1 MPFWL
6 KAAIVFCASLRRNQK
21 GNVLAIV
28 GAALIPL
35 AAMIGSGVDMSRA
48 YMAKIRLQS
57 ACDAAAL
64 AGRRVMQDDILSQS
78 VIDEATRFF
87 NYNYSPGLYGTA
99 AFTPSVTR
107 PSAGTIR
114 VSASTTL
121 PTAVMR
127 MFGISTLP
135 LAVTCDASLNFVNT
149 DIMLV
154 LDTTGSMAND
164 INDNYTT
171 AASSQKIF
179 ALRNAVM
186 ALYDELSP
194 TQAQLESAGMRLR
207 YGVVPYSSTV
217 NVGNLIRQVNPAYLS
232 NNVDYETRLANY
244 STPTTGG
251 TPTTTVH
258 PPVEETWSAAVKS
271 GDCAKYG
278 RNQRF
283 GGFNPSP
290 TTGGGPSPAPTWTR
304 TYSNNAADGV
314 DWGWAGAPV
323 TSGSKRSCRRRY
335 VQTDTTYSG
344 RYAFTNWVYRTD
356 TIDVTQFNDPANN
369 VTLATGNN
377 GSVGTAGTYN
387 ALELAQQ
394 ATGVSTT
401 TSRWGGCIME
411 RDTTDDITASSGM
424 VIPSDAWDLD
434 IDYIPD
440 SDETRWRAYW
450 PEITHYRS
458 SILALSPAESLV
470 GAAVSNY
477 TGNQMVACPTE
488 ARRLTASNR
497 GQLESYMQ
505 SLSPNGYTYHD
516 IGMLWGARMISSG
529 GIFADSPTTFNSMPV
544 ARHLIFMTDGLLNT
558 STAVYG
564 AYGVEGMEQRV
575 AGPGGAATLT
585 ARHRQR
591 FLMICNALKSR
602 GVSIWVVA
610 FATALDSSLIE
621 CASNPGQAFVA
632 ADSAQLNERFRTIG
646 TNIGA
651 LRLTQ

>member
-1 MPFWL
+1 MAQWL
-6 KAAIVFCASLRRNQK
+6 EATVRSCASLLRNQK
-21 GNVLAIV
+21 GNVMVIV
-28 GAALIPL
+28 AAAMVPL
-35 AAMIGSGVDMSRA
+35 AGMIGSGVDMSRA
-48 YMAKIRLQS
+48 YMAKTRLQS

-64 AGRRVMQDDILSQS
+64 AARRVMQNDTLTQT
-78 VIDEATRFF
+78 VIDEGVRYFNF
-87 NYNYSPGLYGTA
+87 NYPPGLYNTA
-99 AFTPSVTR
+99 AFTPAVTR

-114 VSASTTL
+114 VAASTTI

-127 MFGISTLP
+127 MFGISSLP
-135 LAVTCDASLNFVNT
+135 LSVTCDASLNYVNT

-186 ALYDELSP
+186 ALYDQLAP
-194 TQAQLESAGMRLR
+194 TQAQLEAAGMRLR

-217 NVGNLIRQVNPAYLS
+217 NVGNLIRQANPAYLS
-232 NNVDYETRLANY
+232 TNVDYETRVANY
-244 STPTTGG
+244 ATPAAGG

-258 PPVEETWSAAVKS
+258 PPVEEVWTANLKS
-271 GDCAKYG
+271 TDCAKYG
-278 RNQRF
+278 RNQGF
-283 GGFNPSP
+283 GGFTPSP
-290 TTGGGPSPAPTWTR
+290 TTGGGPAPAATWTR
-304 TYSNNAADGV
+304 TYSNTATAGV
-314 DWGWAGAPV
+314 DWGYPGAPV

-344 RYAFTNWVYRTD
+344 SYSFTNWIYRTD
-356 TIDVTQFNDPANN
+356 MIDVTRFNDPANS
-369 VTLATGNN
+369 VTIASSNN
-377 GSVGTAGTYN
+377 GTVTTAGTYN
-387 ALELAQQ
+387 PVELAQQ

-411 RDTTDDITASSGM
+411 RDTTDDITPTSPM
-424 VIPSDAWDLD
+424 TIPADAWDLN

-450 PEITHYRS
+450 PEVTYYRA
-458 SILALSPAESLV
+458 SIFALSPAESAV
-470 GAAVSNY
+470 GAPVTNY
-477 TGNQMVACPTE
+477 TNNQMVACPTE

-497 GQLESYMQ
+497 GQLQSYMNT
-505 SLSPNGYTYHD
+505 LDPEGYTYHD

-529 GIFADSPTTFNSMPV
+529 GIFADSPSTFNGMPV

-591 FLMICNALKSR
+591 FLMICNELKSR
-602 GVSIWVVA
+602 GVSVWVIA
-610 FATALDSSLIE
+610 FATTLDSSLVQ
-621 CASNPGQAFVA
+621 CASNANQAFVA
-632 ADSAQLNERFRTIG
+632 ADSAQLIQQFQQIG
-646 TNIGA
+646 SQIGA